1 MKRLLIPVL
10 ALCGVLAAQPQCT
23 IGTVRGTYAVSYASG
38 WALMPQQGSAL
49 PLALP
54 GVILGVVSI
63 GYDGTLSG
71 GETVIIAGQAKEYD
85 INGKVE
91 INSDCTGTLR
101 ILTKEKGVSAGPAM
115 PVLERFVAVAGQG
128 QEFELQTIIMPMP
141 ASPVGAM
148 SVGTWKRMT
157 AAPGTA
163 GW

>member
-1 MKRLLIPVL
+1 MKRLLIPVF

-63 GYDGTLSG
+63 GYDSTLSG

-85 INGKVE
+85 ISGTVE

-101 ILTKEKGVSAGPAM
+101 ILTKEKGVPGPAM
-115 PVLERFVAVAGQG
+115 PVVERFVAVSGHS
-128 QEFELQTIIMPMP
+128 QELELQTIIMPMA

-148 SVGTWKRMT
+148 SVGSWKRMT
-157 AAPGTA
+157 VTSGTA